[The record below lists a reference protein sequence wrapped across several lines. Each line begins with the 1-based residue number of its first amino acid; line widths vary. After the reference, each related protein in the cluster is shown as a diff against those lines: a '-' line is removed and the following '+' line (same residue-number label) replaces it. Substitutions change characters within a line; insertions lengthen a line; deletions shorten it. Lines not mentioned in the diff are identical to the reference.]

1 MAGKN
6 RYVKMTHISER
17 KFRELLRCF
26 CADVSATSAADL
38 TGLNRNTVNRFYR
51 IFRTRIVQ
59 LCEQES
65 PFSGEVEMDESYFG
79 PRRVRGKRGRGAQG
93 KTIVF
98 GLLKRGDK
106 VYTRIVP
113 DVKRKTLMQVIE
125 GKVDKSTVMYTDGF
139 RAYDGLVDWGYK
151 HHYRVNHG
159 ADEFV
164 EKGNPTNHING
175 IESFWG
181 YAKNR
186 LVKFQGIR
194 KEDFNLHLK
203 ESEFRFNMR
212 GQDMYKYLLKEFRNN
227 PLN

>member
-1 MAGKN
+1 MSGKN

-17 KFRELLRCF
+17 KFRELLRYF
-26 CADVSATSAADL
+26 CADVLASSAADL
-38 TGLNRNTVNRFYR
+38 TGLNRNTVNRFYKLFR
-51 IFRTRIVQ
+51 IRIME

-65 PFSGEVEMDESYFG
+65 PFTGEVEVDESYFG
-79 PRRVRGKRGRGAQG
+79 AKRVRGKRGRGAQG

-106 VYTRIVP
+106 VYTQIVP
-113 DVKRKTLMQVIE
+113 DVKRKTLLQVID
-125 GKVDKSTVMYTDGF
+125 GKVDKDTVMYTDGF
-139 RAYDGLVDWGYK
+139 KAYDGLVDWGYK
-151 HHYRVNHG
+151 HHYRVHHG
-159 ADEFV
+159 KDEFV

-186 LVKFQGIR
+186 LVKFQGVR

>member
-1 MAGKN
+1 MTGKN

-17 KFRELLRCF
+17 KFRELLRYF
-26 CADVSATSAADL
+26 CADIPALTAADL
-38 TGLNRNTVNRFYR
+38 TGLNRNTVNRFYKLFRVR
-51 IFRTRIVQ
+51 IME

-65 PFSGEVEMDESYFG
+65 PFTGEVEVDESYFG
-79 PRRVRGKRGRGAQG
+79 AKRVRGKRGRGAKG

-98 GLLKRGDK
+98 GLLKRNGK
-106 VYTRIVP
+106 VYAQIVP
-113 DVKRKTLMQVIE
+113 DVTRKTLMQVIN
-125 GKVDKSTVMYTDGF
+125 GKVDKNTVMYTDGF

-151 HHYRVNHG
+151 HHYRVSHG

-164 EKGNPTNHING
+164 EKGNSSNHING

-186 LVKFQGIR
+186 LVKFKGLK